1 MFSAAV
7 KLIVVEV
14 IVLWQNTLHVMLLTD
29 EIMVFI
35 SIENMIYLE
44 VHKLDINVL

>member
-44 VHKLDINVL
+44 AHKLDINVL

>member
-29 EIMVFI
+29 EIMVYI
-35 SIENMIYLE
+35 STENMI
-44 VHKLDINVL
+44 